1 MTHSPYATISAL
13 VVPCPAC
20 NAPTNWPCTSLSTDA
35 RKRGKPRVK
44 AHPARRSAADDQRT
58 AEVNDA
64 RTNIERARALVETIK
79 GEP

>member
-1 MTHSPYATISAL
+1 MTRSPYAITSAL

-20 NAPTNWPCTSLSTDA
+20 NAPTNWPCASLSTDA
-35 RKRGKPRVK
+35 RKRGKPRAK
-44 AHPARRSAADDQRT
+44 AHPARRKAADDRRT

-64 RTNIERARALVETIK
+64 RTNIERARALVEKIK